1 MRKFI
6 LLALAALVA
15 GTVYAETSP
24 AFSGSFEFLYTMDVF
39 GVDIDDK
46 DRRDHDEALVIKN
59 NYDTKIAVN
68 GVIDEWTTV
77 NAEITKERFEVAER
91 ILRVERKN
99 ATTDKYEAVSIAANT
114 VELVRKDDKIITDM
128 DSYTIDNT
136 GDDKFGANIANL
148 IDPKNSDNVYDT
160 DEYDTLVLNE
170 FTMTNDLT
178 GALGFADSPVGVSI
192 TWGKTSL
199 SPASFQG
206 VAKIGYLDHD
216 ATDSYLGAKVAL
228 TILEK
233 VKLVGGI
240 FPSTYMSDFYEEGR
254 DKAPVYGID
263 LQMLELVEGLNFNL
277 FVTMDANE
285 DTDDDTLAVEETKE
299 LGLTAGYSGL
309 ENWNFGLATSYD
321 LFVEEFDI
329 GVSASYDLLEGRL
342 STALGVVTE
351 FSKDKKV
358 EYKTNKVELTTPGDP
373 VSETNPQVVEKK
385 TAEIKVKE
393 PIRAFIGLDVRFKA
407 VPDVLDIVFNLK
419 LPMKGDQN
427 SLGYY
432 MNNEVSFDAGVEAY
446 LGSVTYGLGYEL
458 RDRNTYSPNGDDSTG
473 VYFKVKASF

>member
-24 AFSGSFEFLYTMDVF
+24 AFSGSFEFLYTMDVL
-39 GVDIDDK
+39 DLDK
-46 DRRDHDEALVIKN
+46 KGRDNGEALEIKN

-77 NAEITKERFEVAER
+77 NAEITKKRFEVAER
-91 ILRVERKN
+91 IISVKDSAGN
-99 ATTDKYEAVSIAANT
+99 DKTTGTIVKG
-114 VELVRKDDKIITDM
+114 DKIITDM

-136 GDDKFGANIANL
+136 GDDKFGEDIADL
-148 IDPKNSDNVYDT
+148 IDSNKEDNVYDT

-170 FTMTNDLT
+170 FTMTNNLT

-240 FPSTYMSDFYEEGR
+240 FPSTYMNNFYEEGR
-254 DKAPVYGID
+254 DKAPVYGVD
-263 LQMLELVEGLNFNL
+263 LQLLELIEGLNFNL
-277 FVTMDANE
+277 FVTMDANK
-285 DTDDDTLAVEETKE
+285 DTDDDSKETNETKE
-299 LGLTAGYSGL
+299 IGLTAGYSGV
-309 ENWNFGLATSYD
+309 ENLNIGFATSYD
-321 LFVEEFDI
+321 LFMKEFDL
-329 GVSASYDLLEGRL
+329 GASASYGFLEGRL
-342 STALGVVTE
+342 VPALALVAEQFGTDKE
-351 FSKDKKV
+351 IEYADGSKKDNEQPFKLYV
-358 EYKTNKVELTTPGDP
+358 
-373 VSETNPQVVEKK
+373 
-385 TAEIKVKE
+385 
-393 PIRAFIGLDVRFKA
+393 GLDVRFKA

-419 LPMKGDQN
+419 LPMRGKTPNEKEFDLEFDSGD
-427 SLGYY
+427 Y
-432 MNNEVSFDAGVEAY
+432 MSKEVSFDAGVEAY

>member
-24 AFSGSFEFLYTMDVF
+24 AFSGSFEFLYTMDVL
-39 GVDIDDK
+39 DLDK
-46 DRRDHDEALVIKN
+46 KGRDNGEALEIKN

-77 NAEITKERFEVAER
+77 NAEITKKRFEVAER

-170 FTMTNDLT
+170 FTMTNNLT

-240 FPSTYMSDFYEEGR
+240 FPSTYMNNFYEEGR
-254 DKAPVYGID
+254 DKAPVYGVD
-263 LQMLELVEGLNFNL
+263 LQLLELIEGLNFNL
-277 FVTMDANE
+277 FVTMDANK
-285 DTDDDTLAVEETKE
+285 DTDDDSKETNETKE
-299 LGLTAGYSGL
+299 IGLTAGYSGV
-309 ENWNFGLATSYD
+309 ENLNIGFATSYD
-321 LFVEEFDI
+321 LFMKEFDL
-329 GVSASYDLLEGRL
+329 GASASYGFLEGRL
-342 STALGVVTE
+342 VPALALVAEQFGTDKE
-351 FSKDKKV
+351 IEYADGSKKDNEQPFKLYV
-358 EYKTNKVELTTPGDP
+358 
-373 VSETNPQVVEKK
+373 
-385 TAEIKVKE
+385 
-393 PIRAFIGLDVRFKA
+393 GLDVRFKA

-419 LPMKGDQN
+419 LPMRGKTPNEKEFDSEFDLGDYVYKET
-427 SLGYY
+427 SLD
-432 MNNEVSFDAGVEAY
+432 VGVEAY
-446 LGSVTYGLGYEL
+446 LGSVTYGLGYEH